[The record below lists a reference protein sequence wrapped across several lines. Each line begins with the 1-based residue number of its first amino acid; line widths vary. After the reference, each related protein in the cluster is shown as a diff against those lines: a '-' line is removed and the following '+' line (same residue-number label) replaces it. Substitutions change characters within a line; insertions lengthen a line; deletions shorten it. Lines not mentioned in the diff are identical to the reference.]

1 MPKTNKTTRK
11 KKSSR
16 LNFQWNFQNI
26 VFLAVVVIFAVSLI
40 WSESISHLFGGINLQ
55 DANPLP
61 TPTTL
66 WGTPT
71 PLPADY
77 FSNSE
82 QTNGVLLG
90 AVVLGLIIIAGTI
103 GILVRDRS

>member
-16 LNFQWNFQNI
+16 PIFQWNFQNLVFI
-26 VFLAVVVIFAVSLI
+26 VVVVIFTVSVI
-40 WSESISHLFGGINLQ
+40 WSESISHLFGGINLK
-55 DANPLP
+55 DTSPLP

-71 PLPADY
+71 PLPAEY

-90 AVVLGLIIIAGTI
+90 AVILGLIIIAGTI